1 MKRLLDK
8 AQDYISAI
16 LLISTS
22 LLVFI
27 QVVSR
32 YFFNHSISWSEEIAL
47 LMIVWFIFIGCSV
60 AARQGAHVSMDVLEN
75 ILSKKATKYLSV
87 IVNIISFVFCGII
100 VYAGIGMVQKAINLN
115 SMATSISMPL
125 WVAYLSV
132 PVGMALMGIQYI
144 FNIVE
149 SVQYL
154 KEDSEEVEK

>member
-16 LLISTS
+16 LLIATS

-27 QVVSR
+27 QVISR

-87 IVNIISFVFCGII
+87 IVNIISFAFCGII

-132 PVGMALMGIQYI
+132 PVGMVLMGIQYI